1 MFLKADDIQELHV
14 EITNKCNAA
23 CPMCDRNQFGGLI
36 NPGRGLSEWS
46 LEDIDNAFKNLPN
59 LKFVYFCGTHGDP
72 IAAKY
77 VFEAVKAAKDVGAQI
92 EMFTNGSLKTE
103 SWWKRFVD
111 ILDSNDRI
119 TFGIDG
125 IETNHLYRQNT
136 DVNKILKHLKIVCN
150 SPVKTRWDFL
160 VFKHNEHEMESSKA
174 LAKELGVDH
183 FRFRRT
189 PRFDRF
195 NPYPVL
201 DAEGNI
207 THYLEPPNDPEYRHP
222 SLKEMTQFLQ
232 QVKTDPTDTLNNLQQ
247 FKYTDKALPDADWK
261 IECIYKESQKMYIN
275 SRMEVFPCCYISDQ
289 YETFKTISNAELKY
303 PLGELLLNKKSWKEI
318 LEHKFFKDLMQ
329 SWTQSNI
336 IPRCIRTC
344 GIVKR
349 EAEQN
354 LNIKL

>member
-1 MFLKADDIQELHV
+1 MFLKTDSIRELHV

-23 CPMCDRNQFGGLI
+23 CPMCDRNQFGGLA
-36 NPGRGLSEWS
+36 NPGRGLAEWN
-46 LEDIDNAFKNLPN
+46 LDDIQHAFTGLPN

-72 IAAKY
+72 IASKY
-77 VFEAVKAAKDVGAQI
+77 VFEAVKAAKDTGAQI

-103 SWWKRFVD
+103 SWWKRFVE
-111 ILDSNDRI
+111 ILDSGDRI
-119 TFGIDG
+119 TFAIDG
-125 IETNHLYRQNT
+125 VETNHLYRQNT
-136 DVNKILKHLKIVCN
+136 DVNKILKHLKIVCD
-150 SPVKTRWDFL
+150 SPVKTRWDYL
-160 VFKHNEHEMESSKA
+160 VFKHNEHEMESSKK

-201 DAEGNI
+201 NANGEI
-207 THYLEPPNDPEYRHP
+207 THYLEPPLDPEYRHP
-222 SLKEMTQFLQ
+222 SLREMTDFLNE
-232 QVKTDPTDTLNNLQQ
+232 VKTNPNETLNTLTD
-247 FKYTDKALPDADWK
+247 FKYADKGLPNASWK

-289 YETFKTISNAELKY
+289 YETFKTMSTSELKY
-303 PLGELLLNKKSWKEI
+303 PVGELSLRDKSWTEV
-318 LEHKFFKDLMQ
+318 LAHSFFDDLIN
-329 SWTQSNI
+329 SWTNSNV

-354 LNIKL
+354 VKVNL

>member
-1 MFLKADDIQELHV
+1 MFLQTENIRELHV

-23 CPMCDRNQFGGLI
+23 CPMCDRNQFGGLP
-36 NPGRGLSEWS
+36 NPSRGLSEWD
-46 LEDIDNAFKNLPN
+46 LKDIDKAFNNLPN

-72 IAAKY
+72 IAAKH
-77 VFEAVKAAKDVGAQI
+77 VFEAVLAAKNAGAQI

-103 SWWKRFVD
+103 TWWRKFVD
-111 ILDSNDRI
+111 ILDAGDRI
-119 TFGIDG
+119 TFAIDG
-125 IETNHLYRQNT
+125 VETNHLYRQNT
-136 DVNKILKHLKIVCN
+136 DVNKILKHLKIVCD
-150 SPVKTRWDFL
+150 SPVQTRWDYL
-160 VFKHNEHEMESSKA
+160 VFKHNEHEMESSKT
-174 LAKELGVDH
+174 LAKNMGVDH

-195 NPYPVL
+195 NPYPVVNSNG
-201 DAEGNI
+201 DI

-222 SLKEMTQFLQ
+222 SLKEMTDFLKQ
-232 QVKTDPTDTLNNLQQ
+232 IKTDPSESLNTLNE
-247 FKYTDKALPDADWK
+247 FRYIDKTLPDTDWK

-303 PLGELLLNKKSWKEI
+303 PIGELLLNQKSWKEI
-318 LEHKFFKDLMQ
+318 LEHKFFKDLIQ
-329 SWTQSNI
+329 SWTQSNV

-349 EAEQN
+349 ESEQN
-354 LNIKL
+354 LRVSL

>member
-1 MFLKADDIQELHV
+1 MFLQAENIQELHV

-23 CPMCDRNQFGGLI
+23 CPMCDRNQFGGLT

-46 LEDIDNAFKNLPN
+46 LDDISKAFSNLPN

-72 IAAKY
+72 IAAKH

-103 SWWKRFVD
+103 TWWSKFVG
-111 ILDSNDRI
+111 ILDAGDRI
-119 TFGIDG
+119 TFAIDG

-136 DVNKILKHLKIVCN
+136 DVNKILKHLKIVCD
-150 SPVKTRWDFL
+150 SPVQTRWDYL
-160 VFKHNEHEMESSKA
+160 VFKHNEHEMESSKK

-195 NPYPVL
+195 NPYPVI
-201 DAEGNI
+201 DSDGNI
-207 THYLEPPNDPEYRHP
+207 THYLEPPTDSEYRHP
-222 SLKEMTQFLQ
+222 SLKEMTDFLKQ
-232 QVKTDPTDTLNNLQQ
+232 IKSNESLNTLNE
-247 FKYTDKALPDADWK
+247 FKYIDKPLPNFYWK

-275 SRMEVFPCCYISDQ
+275 SRMEVFPCCYISDR

-303 PLGELLLNKKSWKEI
+303 PTGELLLNKKPWKEI
-318 LEHKFFKDLMQ
+318 LEHDFFKELIQ
-329 SWTQSNI
+329 SWTQSNV

-354 LNIKL
+354 VRVQI

>member
-1 MFLKADDIQELHV
+1 
-14 EITNKCNAA
+14 
-23 CPMCDRNQFGGLI
+23 
-36 NPGRGLSEWS
+36 
-46 LEDIDNAFKNLPN
+46 
-59 LKFVYFCGTHGDP
+59 
-72 IAAKY
+72 
-77 VFEAVKAAKDVGAQI
+77 
-92 EMFTNGSLKTE
+92 
-103 SWWKRFVD
+103 
-111 ILDSNDRI
+111 
-119 TFGIDG
+119 
-125 IETNHLYRQNT
+125 
-136 DVNKILKHLKIVCN
+136 
-150 SPVKTRWDFL
+150 
-160 VFKHNEHEMESSKA
+160 
-174 LAKELGVDH
+174 
-183 FRFRRT
+183 
-189 PRFDRF
+189 
-195 NPYPVL
+195 
-201 DAEGNI
+201 
-207 THYLEPPNDPEYRHP
+207 
-222 SLKEMTQFLQ
+222 MTQFLQ

>member
-1 MFLKADDIQELHV
+1 MFLEADNIRELHV

-23 CPMCDRNQFGGLI
+23 CPMCDRNQFGGLT
-36 NPGRGLSEWS
+36 NPGRGLAEWS
-46 LEDIDNAFKNLPN
+46 LEDIDKAFKDLPN

-77 VFEAVKAAKDVGAQI
+77 VFEAVKAAKDAGAQI

-111 ILDSNDRI
+111 ILDSGDRI
-119 TFGIDG
+119 TFAIDG

-136 DVNKILKHLKIVCN
+136 DVNKILKHLKIVCD
-150 SPVKTRWDFL
+150 SPVQTRWDYL
-160 VFKHNEHEMESSKA
+160 VFKHNEHEMESSKKM
-174 LAKELGVDH
+174 AKELGVDH

-201 DAEGNI
+201 DAEGNV

-222 SLKEMTQFLQ
+222 SLKEMTEFLQ
-232 QVKTDPTDTLNNLQQ
+232 QVKTDPNETLNTLKD
-247 FKYTDKALPDADWK
+247 FKYADKSLPSTDWK

-303 PLGELLLNKKSWKEI
+303 PFGELLLNEKSWNEI
-318 LEHKFFKDLMQ
+318 LEHDFFNELMQ
-329 SWTQSNI
+329 SWTQSNV

-354 LNIKL
+354 LKVKL